1 MKNRLLAIVFCVSL
15 LLLCGCQ
22 EKSKVFKIDDYK
34 ETIANED
41 FKYNG
46 SIKGRN
52 INDDKEAKNYAEN
65 IWLDVFGKSIK
76 EERPYVVYKDK

>member
-1 MKNRLLAIVFCVSL
+1 M
-15 LLLCGCQ
+15 
-22 EKSKVFKIDDYK
+22 DDSF
-34 ETIANED
+34 EN

-52 INDDKEAKNYAEN
+52 INDDKEAKN

-76 EERPYVVYKDK
+76 EERPYVVYKDKENDAWLVHGSLKKIH